1 MALDYSNTP
10 DIIKNNELLRGK
22 FSLCEVDPPRKVSIR
37 CIEVTNEQEQ
47 QFFSR
52 VISLQH
58 LRFTLVICGILKA
71 HLG

>member
-22 FSLCEVDPPRKVSIR
+22 FSLCEADPPHKVSIR

-52 VISLQH
+52 A
-58 LRFTLVICGILKA
+58 R
-71 HLG
+71 